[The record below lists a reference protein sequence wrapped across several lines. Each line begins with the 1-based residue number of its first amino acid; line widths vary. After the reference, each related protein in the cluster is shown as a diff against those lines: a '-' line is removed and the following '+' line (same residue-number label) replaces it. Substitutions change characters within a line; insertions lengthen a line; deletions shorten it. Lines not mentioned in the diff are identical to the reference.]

1 MFGKKSYRTIPNLK
15 FTLCN
20 VIYAF
25 LCDRCKMTIP
35 VVKTEKSVKEGG
47 ERAYGGVK
55 NQAEKPIMRHFN
67 GHTVYDMR
75 FVVLQSLGG
84 ESRAYRQFVKETWI
98 IRLKPKTQL
107 GCYVQLKF

>member
-15 FTLCN
+15 FTLWN

-25 LCDRCKMTIP
+25 LCDRCKMTVS
-35 VVKTEKSVKEGG
+35 VVETEKSVKEGG

-67 GHTVYDMR
+67 GHTVDDMR
-75 FVVLQSLGG
+75 FLVLQIFLTNYLYALLSLGG
-84 ESRAYRQFVKETWI
+84 ESRAYR
-98 IRLKPKTQL
+98 
-107 GCYVQLKF
+107 